1 MSSKFKLTIVLDTID
16 DLAAFVAGLRHS
28 VGKDVLDQ
36 VLAQAESPASSF
48 NAVDEKGLIHSKG
61 QEPVSATASADTP
74 ITRRRKAAKAKP
86 AAEVSLSSAPTSEAG
101 PEDTPVVSQQAP
113 TNTTYLLT
121 DVREHLQHLAA
132 LKGMEAAMALLST
145 YAAQRISDLPVEKY
159 GEFINACVVAEKAAA

>member
-36 VLAQAESPASSF
+36 VLAQAEPPAPPP
-48 NAVDEKGLIHSKG
+48 VDNDHVAPGAEMFATST
-61 QEPVSATASADTP
+61 PVEP
-74 ITRRRKAAKAKP
+74 ITRRRKVAKAKP
-86 AAEVSLSSAPTSEAG
+86 AAEALPAVTGIPVT
-101 PEDTPVVSQQAP
+101 EDTPVVPQQAP

-121 DVREHLQHLAA
+121 DVREALQHVAST
-132 LKGMEAAMALLST
+132 KGMEAAMALLST